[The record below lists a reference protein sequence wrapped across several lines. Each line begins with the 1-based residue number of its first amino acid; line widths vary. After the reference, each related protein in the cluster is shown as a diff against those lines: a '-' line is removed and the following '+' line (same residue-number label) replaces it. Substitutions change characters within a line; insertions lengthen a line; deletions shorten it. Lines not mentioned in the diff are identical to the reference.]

1 MNNHVFIT
9 GKPRVGKTTL
19 IKKLIN
25 ILEHKYS
32 IAGFYTEEVR
42 EGGERIGFDIHTIGG
57 KMGVLARSKTPPC
70 EYYYRLGKYMVATT
84 DIESI
89 AVPELYKKVDIIIC
103 DEIGKMEI
111 FSTKFKEA
119 IMYAL
124 NEQPFILATIS
135 NHNIP
140 FIKNIKLRKDTIVLE
155 LTVINRVGFH
165 ETVMKE
171 VKRRITEKIRYY

>member
-1 MNNHVFIT
+1 MNNHVLIT
-9 GKPRVGKTTL
+9 GKPGVGKTTL
-19 IKKLIN
+19 IKQLVNDLKRN
-25 ILEHKYS
+25 YS

-57 KMGVLARSKTPPC
+57 KIGVLARSTAPPC

-89 AVPELYKKVDIIIC
+89 AVPELYKNVDIIIC
-103 DEIGKMEI
+103 DEIGKMEL

-119 IMYAL
+119 IIYAL
-124 NEQPFILATIS
+124 NEQSLILATIS

-140 FIKNIKLRKDTIVLE
+140 FIKKVKHRKDTIVFE
-155 LTVINRVGFH
+155 LTLKNRLGFH
-165 ETVMKE
+165 ETVIKE
-171 VKRRITEKIRYY
+171 VKRRITEKN